1 MPRLMV
7 QRTTP
12 LLAVLLTAAVFLGA
26 CGSSKKSNTSV
37 SSTSA
42 PTTTAAVALSSGPL
56 TAAQYKA
63 KLAEFSRREDK
74 VHGLVDKVMGAKKK
88 TVLAI
93 RVVLTV
99 FANDQQSFGD
109 QVAAITPPND
119 AKAANALLAR
129 GAHDTATELRPL
141 LAKLANVKSVNAAM
155 ALISKG
161 APKGGAE
168 VDRALGKLKKL
179 GYTKGS

>member
-1 MPRLMV
+1 MV
-7 QRTTP
+7 QRNTSALA
-12 LLAVLLTAAVFLGA
+12 LLLVAAVLIAG
-26 CGSSKKSNTSV
+26 CGSAKKSTTSA
-37 SSTSA
+37 SSTST
-42 PTTTAAVALSSGPL
+42 PTTTAAVAPSSAPL
-56 TAAQYKA
+56 TAAQYRA

-93 RVVLTV
+93 RIALTV

-109 QVAAITPPND
+109 QVAAITPPKN
-119 AKAANALLAR
+119 ATKANALLAR
-129 GAHDTATELRPL
+129 GAHDTANELRPL
-141 LAKLANVKSVNAAM
+141 LAKLAKVKSVGAAM
-155 ALISKG
+155 ALIGKG